1 MKNEREWSPT
11 HDQLRDAMQKEIS
24 VLRELL
30 ANLFQEEIFLSQK
43 DTKGIFLIQED
54 RSNLLKT
61 LSVLRKQR
69 LVLTKHLKELLT
81 STRSGKKLDFEHLLP
96 PEHENTSQ
104 VLSLRDQM
112 RSLFEKMN
120 TQKVR
125 NHFLHHEWAYL
136 KERPLLKPKKKKSA
150 IATFEQKQ

>member
-1 MKNEREWSPT
+1 MKPVKEWGPT
-11 HDQLRDAMQKEIS
+11 HDQLRDSMQKEIT

-43 DTKGIFLIQED
+43 NSKGIYLIQED

-61 LSVLRKQR
+61 LSSLRKKR
-69 LVLTKHLKELLT
+69 LILTKKIKELFIT
-81 STRSGKKLDFEHLLP
+81 TRSKKKLDLEHLLP

-112 RSLFEKMN
+112 RALFEKMN
-120 TQKVR
+120 TQKMR
-125 NHFLHHEWAYL
+125 NHHLHHEWAYI
-136 KERPLLKPKKKKSA
+136 KEAPSPAPKKKKSA